1 MTLENFS
8 LNLGKKPHDILQQS
22 YGSMMLLY
30 LQFNYNDL
38 QVKGQVKLLRNAF
51 IYSQFNCGA
60 IIWMFCRKKQNF
72 TVSRIFLGH
81 TVNLKDGKKGV
92 I

>member
-1 MTLENFS
+1 M
-8 LNLGKKPHDILQQS
+8 NLGKKPHDILQQS
-22 YGSMMLLY
+22 DGSIMLLY

-38 QVKGQVKLLRNAF
+38 HVKDQVKLLRNAF

-72 TVSRIFLGH
+72 TVSRIFWGH
-81 TVNLKDGKKGV
+81 TVNLKDRKKMV
-92 I
+92 DLK